1 MENKTWI
8 QVEMEE
14 TVALL
19 RKRLEHLNAL
29 DPDEVDADA
38 VCEIHEIYETLHIIH
53 CMEKPA

>member
-1 MENKTWI
+1 METKTWL

-19 RKRLEHLNAL
+19 RKRLEHLNGL
-29 DPDEVDADA
+29 DPDEVDEDA
-38 VCEIHEIYETLHIIH
+38 VCEIHRIYETLHIIK

>member
-1 MENKTWI
+1 MENKTWL

-19 RKRLEHLNAL
+19 RKRLEKLNGL
-29 DPDEVDADA
+29 DPDGVDEDA
-38 VCEIHEIYETLHIIH
+38 VCEIHKIYETLHLIH